1 MRILFFDEF
10 DLKNFGGKEKVI
22 IQISNELAKLNEVK
36 IVSTDAIKFE
46 RIKEKELL
54 AELNEVEYKRIKTI
68 KLFKHSLILNPF
80 EVYNFV
86 KWSDVIYCTS
96 PDFFSNFPILFFSK
110 ILKKKVVLGFHDPDI
125 FVTSSKL
132 KKIKRF
138 FDFLLFGN
146 FDAFH
151 VLTKTQIEKLKKYKT
166 KKFLIPNFY
175 DKNLEKIF
183 PKEQKEFIAIF
194 IGRLSKQK
202 GAELIPDIA
211 KSFKEIKFVV
221 LGEGEE
227 REEIERKVKEEK
239 IENVS
244 FLGFVSEKE
253 KLEQLRK
260 ASLLIFPS
268 RFETFPLVIVDA
280 LACGLPFVAFSIPEI
295 KELSNKQNSYLAKDF
310 DVEDF
315 KKGIELFYEKWKKDK
330 KSYLNLRRKIKEQ
343 AKVFSI
349 SRVSKDYEKM
359 FKEIVK

>member
-1 MRILFFDEF
+1 MKILFFDEF
-10 DLKNFGGKEKVI
+10 DLRNFGGKEKVI
-22 IQISNELAKLNEVK
+22 IEISKELAKTNEVK
-36 IVSTDAIKFE
+36 IISTDALKFE
-46 RIKEKELL
+46 RIKDKELL
-54 AELNEVEYKRIKTI
+54 EILEGVEYKRMNTI
-68 KLFKHSLILNPF
+68 KLFKHSIFLNPID
-80 EVYNFV
+80 VYNFV

-96 PDFFSNFPILFFSK
+96 PDFFSNLPILFFSK

-132 KKIKRF
+132 KKLKRF
-138 FDFLLFGN
+138 FDFLLFN
-146 FDAFH
+146 SFDAFH
-151 VLTKTQIEKLKKYKT
+151 LLTKVQIEKLKSYNN

-183 PKEQKEFIAIF
+183 PKEQKEFVVIF
-194 IGRLSKQK
+194 IGRLTKQK
-202 GAELIPDIA
+202 GAELIPNIA
-211 KSFKEIKFVV
+211 KSFEEIKFVV

-227 REEIERKVKEEK
+227 REEIERRIKEEK

-244 FLGFVSEKE
+244 LLGFVSEKE
-253 KLEQLRK
+253 KIEQLRK

-315 KKGIELFYEKWKKDK
+315 KKGIKLFYEKWKKDK
-330 KSYLNLRRKIKEQ
+330 KGYLNLRRKIKEQ

-359 FKEIVK
+359 FKEVIK